1 MFQNGRMFNGGCS
14 DKEYNRLVLKTIGY
28 GTFGFLCF
36 LSFLM
41 TVQRLYWLYIICAAI
56 IIPCCIYIRFFQK
69 KQPPKE
75 EEKE

>member
-1 MFQNGRMFNGGCS
+1 MFFWGGFTSS
-14 DKEYNRLVLKTIGY
+14 DKEINRMLLKTIGY

-56 IIPCCIYIRFFQK
+56 IIPCSIYIKFFK
-69 KQPPKE
+69 KSSRRKKKKKSE
-75 EEKE
+75 D

>member
-1 MFQNGRMFNGGCS
+1 M
-14 DKEYNRLVLKTIGY
+14 LLKTIGY

-56 IIPCCIYIRFFQK
+56 IIPCSIYIRFFKK
-69 KQPPKE
+69 KQTPKE

>member
-1 MFQNGRMFNGGCS
+1 M
-14 DKEYNRLVLKTIGY
+14 LLKTIGC